1 MPSAMSSNR
10 DLEAR
15 LRGALATCQQ
25 LLEENRILKEL
36 LVKRSISLSAESE
49 GQISE
54 PTLTAAASEVSSA
67 DRIRENCR
75 SIQVDLRA
83 EGQFARTGTPRA
95 AIGSVARSAG
105 GVSRPANEIDRSSWG
120 WQDRS
125 NGRDR

>member
-25 LLEENRILKEL
+25 LREENRIRKEL
-36 LVKRSISLSAESE
+36 LAKYSISLSAESE

-67 DRIRENCR
+67 LAPLTQAEKIRLFR
-75 SIQVDLRA
+75 SWFRGRDDVYA
-83 EGQFARTGTPRA
+83 ERWRTKYGECA
-95 AIGSVARSAG
+95 Y
-105 GVSRPANEIDRSSWG
+105 RPASERNWE
-120 WQDRS
+120 
-125 NGRDR
+125 